1 MIGILLLCLSVL
13 LFFGIIFKI
22 LSEKGDELDKVGT
35 TMIKISGVGC
45 LIIFGLLFL
54 LFIAVFSICLFG

>member
-1 MIGILLLCLSVL
+1 MISLLLSCLSVL

-45 LIIFGLLFL
+45 LIIFG
-54 LFIAVFSICLFG
+54 

>member
-1 MIGILLLCLSVL
+1 MISLLLSCLSVL

-22 LSEKGDELDKVGT
+22 LSEKGDGLDKVGT

-45 LIIFGLLFL
+45 LIIFGL
-54 LFIAVFSICLFG
+54 FG

>member
-1 MIGILLLCLSVL
+1 MISILLSCLI
-13 LFFGIIFKI
+13 FGIIFKI